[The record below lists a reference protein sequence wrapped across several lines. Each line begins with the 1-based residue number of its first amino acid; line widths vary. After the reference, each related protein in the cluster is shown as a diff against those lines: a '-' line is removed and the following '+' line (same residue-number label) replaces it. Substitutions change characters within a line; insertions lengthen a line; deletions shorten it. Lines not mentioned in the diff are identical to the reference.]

1 MHQYAVPARAR
12 WARIATTAP
21 TIKGSPA
28 YSHESPAK
36 SREVPLNPMT
46 FKSNRRC
53 PRCDAYLVEHPLSD
67 KWKRYFECQECFLAC
82 YLVREI
88 HRRTRHSH
96 YTVTEYLARGRIP
109 KTGG

>member
-1 MHQYAVPARAR
+1 MHLSAALAPGRLARTAIIALSTKGVPY
-12 WARIATTAP
+12 
-21 TIKGSPA
+21 SPA
-28 YSHESPAK
+28 Y

-53 PRCDAYLVEHPLSD
+53 PRCDSYLVEHNLTE

-88 HRRTRHSH
+88 HRKSRHSH

-109 KTGG
+109 KASC